1 MSVQVLTWVIDQVKK
16 GQRIAIATVIN
27 AKGSVPGKPGARLAL
42 NSKGDSFG
50 TVGGAGLELKIQNNL
65 EKLLNDKTDSRRKK
79 GGVIETFQ
87 LYKDAKGKE
96 VTALDSLCGGRV
108 TVSMEVIEPMP
119 HILIAGGGHVG
130 KCVAIVADSLGWNYS
145 VFDVRKDYSNNEKY
159 PLAVET
165 ITGSA
170 KSFLDS
176 ENIESMKRFSD
187 ILLLGHDWAVDQELL
202 LGLLKI
208 KGEDN
213 RPRIGAIGSTSKWS
227 SFRKEALED
236 GINESW
242 FNSAR
247 CPIGI
252 EIGAET
258 PEEIGLAVC
267 AEILVLEKNINNPEN

>member
-50 TVGGAGLELKIQNNL
+50 TVGGAGLELKIQKNL

-79 GGVIETFQ
+79 GGLIETFQ

-130 KCVAIVADSLGWNYS
+130 KSVAIVADSLGWNYS

-165 ITGSA
+165 ITSSV
-170 KSFLDS
+170 KLFLDS
-176 ENIESMKRFSD
+176 ENSESIKRFSD

-208 KGEDN
+208 KGEEN
-213 RPRIGAIGSTSKWS
+213 RPRIGAIGSKSKWS
-227 SFRKEALED
+227 SFRNEALEN
-236 GINESW
+236 GIKESW

-247 CPIGI
+247 CPIGL

-267 AEILVLEKNINNPEN
+267 AEILVLEKYQRPE

>member
-130 KCVAIVADSLGWNYS
+130 KCVAIVADSLGWDYS

-159 PLAVET
+159 TLAVET
-165 ITGSA
+165 ITSSA
-170 KSFLDS
+170 KLFLDS
-176 ENIESMKRFSD
+176 ENSESIKRFSD

-208 KGEDN
+208 KGEEN
-213 RPRIGAIGSTSKWS
+213 RPRIGAIGSKSKWS
-227 SFRKEALED
+227 SFRNEALEN
-236 GINESW
+236 GIKESW

-247 CPIGI
+247 CPIGL

-267 AEILVLEKNINNPEN
+267 AEILVLDKNISDPEN